1 MYDILKGI
9 RVLEVSSWLFVPA
22 AGAVLADWGA
32 DVIKIEHPITGDP
45 IRGLANAEN
54 SGALMNP
61 NTELPNRGKRSV
73 GLDIASEEGREILST
88 LIDSAD
94 VFLTN
99 FLPGARRRLS
109 IDVEHVR
116 TRNPNVI
123 YALGTGQGSLGSE
136 AERGGFDLASAW
148 ARGGA
153 AFQMTP
159 GSGEPPNQPGSL
171 GDLSGG
177 MNLAGAIAAALFSRQ
192 RDGRAPVVEVS
203 LYATGMWWMAQA
215 VTAGAVGV
223 TREFRTRRNP
233 FNALVNYFRTKDER
247 WVCLVFLQADR
258 WWPDLCRHL
267 DRPDLIDDPRFST
280 SAVRNAH
287 VEECTD
293 ELDRIF
299 ITRTLA
305 EWRETLASLEGV
317 WSPVLS
323 PAEVGEDPQAIA
335 NGYLPDV
342 DKGDGRVYRGVASP
356 VRFDQVP
363 AGTLRGA
370 PEHGENTEAVLLEL
384 GFGWDDIARL
394 KDRGTVM

>member
-1 MYDILKGI
+1 MYDVLKGV
-9 RVLEVSSWLFVPA
+9 RVVEVSSWLFVPV

-32 DVIKIEHPITGDP
+32 EVIKVEHPVSGDP
-45 IRGLANAEN
+45 IRGLTNAER

-61 NTELPNRGKRSV
+61 NTELPNRGKRSI
-73 GLDIASEEGREILST
+73 GLDISTDEGREILYQ
-88 LIDSAD
+88 LIDAAD

-99 FLPGARRRLS
+99 FLPGARKRLG
-109 IDVEHVR
+109 IDVEQIR
-116 TRNPNVI
+116 ARNPKAV
-123 YALGTGQGSLGSE
+123 YALGTGQGSLGPE
-136 AERGGFDLASAW
+136 ADRGGFDLASAW
-148 ARGGA
+148 ARAGA

-159 GSGEPPNQPGSL
+159 TGGEPPNQPGSF

-177 MNLAGAIAAALFSRQ
+177 MNLAGAVAAALYRRQ
-192 RDGRAPVVEVS
+192 CDGHAPVVEVS

-215 VTAGAVGV
+215 VTAGGVGV

-233 FNALVNYFRTKDER
+233 FNALVNYFPTKDAR

-267 DRPDLIDDPRFST
+267 GRPELIDDLRFST
-280 SAVRNAH
+280 AVARNEN
-287 VEECTD
+287 VEECTALLD
-293 ELDRIF
+293 ETF
-299 ITRTLA
+299 VTRTLA
-305 EWRETLASLEGV
+305 EWRDILSSVEGV

-323 PAEVGEDPQAIA
+323 PAEIGEDPQALA

-356 VRFDQVP
+356 ARFDQMAV
-363 AGTLRGA
+363 GTLQGA
-370 PEHGENTEAVLLEL
+370 PEHGENTEAILLEL
-384 GFGWDDIARL
+384 GFDWDEIGAL

>member
-1 MYDILKGI
+1 MYDILKGV

-32 DVIKIEHPITGDP
+32 DVIKIEHPVTGDP

-73 GLDIASEEGREILST
+73 GLDIARDEGREILYQ

-99 FLPGARRRLS
+99 FLPGARQRLS

-116 TRNPNVI
+116 ARNANVI

-159 GSGEPPNQPGSL
+159 VGGEPPNQPGSL

-177 MNLAGAIAAALFSRQ
+177 MNLAGAIAAALYSRQ

-299 ITRTLA
+299 VTRTLA
-305 EWRETLASLEGV
+305 EWREILATLEGV

-323 PAEVGEDPQAIA
+323 PAEVGEDPQAVV
-335 NGYLPDV
+335 NGYLPEV

-363 AGTLRGA
+363 PGALRGA

-384 GFGWDDIARL
+384 GFGWEDIAGL
-394 KDRGTVM
+394 KERGTVM